1 MFYRARSSPKK
12 VAATALTPAQI
23 VLNYRRLAQLITA
36 RKLSQAVSCDAD
48 DDHVLACAIA
58 AQADL
63 IVSGDEHLL
72 TLKIHQNIP
81 ILTPAET
88 LRCIEAQS

>member
-1 MFYRARSSPKK
+1 
-12 VAATALTPAQI
+12 
-23 VLNYRRLAQLITA
+23 
-36 RKLSQAVSCDAD
+36 
-48 DDHVLACAIA
+48 VLACAIA

-72 TLKIHQNIP
+72 SLKIHQNIP

-88 LRCIEAQS
+88 LRWIEAQS